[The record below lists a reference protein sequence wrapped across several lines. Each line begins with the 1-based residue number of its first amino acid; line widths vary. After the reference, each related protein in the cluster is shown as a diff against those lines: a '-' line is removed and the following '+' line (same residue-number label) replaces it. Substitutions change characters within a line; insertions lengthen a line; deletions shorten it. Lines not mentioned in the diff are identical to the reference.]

1 VKRRSVDRLETQIV
15 RVETSRGFASFSMS
29 RAAAGKCAG
38 RIDAHP
44 EVEQGKQQTATLRD
58 GLAGAPHSGCS
69 EAGGRISFHGPF
81 STAST
86 KKLPSSIIDHPQIDE
101 ISLFVHSRF

>member
-1 VKRRSVDRLETQIV
+1 MKRRSVDRLETQIV

-58 GLAGAPHSGCS
+58 GLAGAPHSGC
-69 EAGGRISFHGPF
+69 PF

-86 KKLPSSIIDHPQIDE
+86 KKLPSSIVGHPQIDE
-101 ISLFVHSRF
+101 ISLFVHEQRMSE